1 MWIEPIQ
8 PMEPVIREAPFDSQ
22 RHLFQVKWDGV
33 RVLAY
38 STDEGIRLINRRLNE
53 RTEQYPELV
62 SALSSLP
69 RGTVIDGEV
78 IALGKDGKPS
88 FPQVMKRDM
97 IRTKSKIQAATAYL
111 PVHYMAFDILWHAGK
126 DITNEPLTV
135 RQRILEETLQAGNTI
150 QLVDSVPGEGIALFQ
165 TVEREGMEGI
175 VAKEAESCY
184 LPGRKSELWQKIKC
198 WREETVWVCGWETDG
213 PRIRS
218 LLVGIQD
225 DDGEMRLAGNVS
237 SGITQRQWSALK
249 EYLEGANPPGQACPF
264 QFSGRMPNV
273 RWAKP
278 EIRIK
283 VRYLEWTDDLKLRN
297 PSIIA
302 FLS

>member
-1 MWIEPIQ
+1 LWIEPIQ
-8 PMEPVIREAPFDSQ
+8 PMEPVVREAPFDSPK
-22 RHLFQVKWDGV
+22 HLFQVKWDGV

-38 STDEGIRLINRRLNE
+38 AGDGGIRLINRRLNE

-62 SALSSLP
+62 SALSGLP
-69 RGTVIDGEV
+69 DGTVIDGEV

-88 FPQVMKRDM
+88 FPQVMKRDL
-97 IRTKSKIQAATAYL
+97 IRSKSKIQTAIAHL
-111 PVHYMAFDILWHAGK
+111 PVYYMAFDILRHAGK
-126 DITNEPLTV
+126 DITSEPLLQ
-135 RQRILEETLQAGNTI
+135 RQKILEQALEPGVTI

-165 TVEREGMEGI
+165 AVEREGMEGI
-175 VAKEAESCY
+175 VAKEAESRY

-218 LLVGIQD
+218 LLAGIFD
-225 DDGEMRLAGNVS
+225 DDGELRFAGNVS
-237 SGITQRQWSALK
+237 SGITQKQWSALS
-249 EYLEGANPPGQACPF
+249 EYLEGTNPPERECAFPLT
-264 QFSGRMPNV
+264 GRMPGV

-278 EIRIK
+278 EIKLR
-283 VRYLEWTDDLKLRN
+283 VRYLEWTEDLKLRN
-297 PSIIA
+297 PSILA